1 MGHGQPELEIRNLRF
16 AREAGFVLDIPSL
29 RLRGGRTTAI
39 LGPNGSGKTTLLRL
53 IAGLE
58 KRSRGT
64 SITLGGSPVQSRQH
78 IAYVFQEQVFLQQS
92 VRANLELGLRLRGV
106 AGPRRRER
114 VEETARLLGI
124 AHLLD
129 RRADHLS
136 GGEGRRVSLARALC
150 LRAPLVLLDEPLA
163 GLDERTYA
171 RLLGELPRLLATFE
185 ETMLLVTHNRHE
197 ALRLAQDLVIL
208 VGGRVYA
215 AGEARAIVVDPGV
228 LEVAEVL
235 GFTILIAGSCRV
247 AVPPGA
253 LRFGDGSPAF
263 TMAVEAVIDLVER
276 TEIVGHI
283 GETRVHVVAPE
294 GADVPARGDRV
305 LVHAERAYPLA

>member
-1 MGHGQPELEIRNLRF
+1 MLSGQPDLEIRGVRF
-16 AREAGFVLDIPSL
+16 ARDAGFVLDIPSL

-58 KRSRGT
+58 RSRAA
-64 SITLGGSPVQSRQH
+64 SITLGGSPVQTRQH
-78 IAYVFQEQVFLQQS
+78 VAYVFQEQIFLRQS

-106 AGPRRRER
+106 DGSGRRER
-114 VEETARLLGI
+114 VEETAHLLGI
-124 AHLLD
+124 AHLLE

-163 GLDERTYA
+163 GLDERTYE
-171 RLLGELPRLLATFE
+171 RLLSELPRLLATFE

-197 ALRLAQDLVIL
+197 ALRLAQDLVVL

-215 AGEARAIVVDPGV
+215 AGATREIVADPRV
-228 LEVAEVL
+228 PEVAEVL
-235 GFTILIAGSCRV
+235 GFTILTVGDRRV
-247 AVPPGA
+247 AIPPGA
-253 LRFGDGSPAF
+253 LRLGDGADAF
-263 TMAVEAVIDLVER
+263 AMVVEAVVDLVVR
-276 TEIVGHI
+276 REIVGRI
-283 GETRVHVVAPE
+283 GDVSVHVAVPDGDEAP
-294 GADVPARGDRV
+294 ASGDRV
-305 LVHAERAYPLA
+305 RVYAQHACPLA